1 MKYPFQ
7 ILIMVLGEK
16 TRILSEEH
24 AVSAKRCMD
33 FLNNCFFSILKVTG
47 ILLLKLFF
55 HIEAKSDGRIPLS
68 GPLIVAANHFS
79 YMDPVALQSIFP
91 RRISFM
97 MTELFYEGRG
107 KWLFQLLRCICV
119 KGRGSNI
126 AALKAGITVL
136 KNNGVIGI
144 FPEGG
149 VSREGRLQ
157 EGISGIGFLV
167 KKSGA
172 AVIPAFIFGTYEALP
187 KGAKLPKP
195 SRIKIIFGK
204 PMLFKEG
211 GNGSQ
216 GQTITEITGQIMK
229 QIEQLS
235 VSSNV

>member
-1 MKYPFQ
+1 M
-7 ILIMVLGEK
+7 
-16 TRILSEEH
+16 
-24 AVSAKRCMD
+24 SAKRCID

-119 KGRGSNI
+119 RERGSNI
-126 AALKAGITVL
+126 TALKEGIDVL
-136 KNNGVIGI
+136 KKNGVIGI
-144 FPEGG
+144 FPEGS
-149 VSREGRLQ
+149 VSREGCLQ

-172 AVIPAFIFGTYEALP
+172 SVIPAFIFGTYEALP

-204 PMLFKEG
+204 PMLFKDGES
-211 GNGSQ
+211 GSQ
-216 GQTITEITGQIMK
+216 RQTITEITGQIME
-229 QIEQLS
+229 QIEKLS
-235 VSSNV
+235 FTHPANPLEMRKNLKTDSSARQKIPFRV

>member
-1 MKYPFQ
+1 MSARRFRY
-7 ILIMVLGEK
+7 
-16 TRILSEEH
+16 S
-24 AVSAKRCMD
+24 VSDVYSGFMD
-33 FLNNCFFSILKVTG
+33 FLNNCFFCILKVIG

-55 HIEAKSDGRIPLS
+55 HIEAKSNGRIPLS

-79 YMDPVALQSIFP
+79 YMDPVALQSMFP

-107 KWLFQLLRCICV
+107 KWLFKFLRCICV
-119 KGRGSNI
+119 RERGSNI
-126 AALKAGITVL
+126 TALKAGIDAL
-136 KNNGVIGI
+136 KKNGVIGI

-167 KKSGA
+167 KKSRA

-187 KGAKLPKP
+187 KGAKQLKP

-204 PMLFKEG
+204 PMIFKDD
-211 GNGSQ
+211 GSCSQ
-216 GQTITEITGQIMK
+216 RQTITVITSQIME
-229 QIEQLS
+229 QIEKLS
-235 VSSNV
+235 FSIRV